1 MKQSLFNTKTIRQDI
16 LNDIDKKRKKLMSQS
31 RIELIIGCMFS
42 GKTLELMRRVSRYEA
57 IGKQCLIINHNNDTR
72 TGDSIKTHSDLKRKS
87 IKTDSLFKLNEDFTL
102 EDIDVIAIDEAQ
114 FFPDLRRWVEEME
127 KTGKILIISGLDGDY
142 LRKPIGQILD
152 CIPLC
157 DTVDKLTAM
166 DMVDRDG
173 TKGLFTKRIVDND
186 DPVLIGDTDFYMA
199 VSRGNYLY

>member
-1 MKQSLFNTKTIRQDI
+1 MNPTLFNKKSIRQDI
-16 LNDIDKKRKKLMSQS
+16 LNELERKEKHLMSRS

-42 GKTLELMRRVSRYEA
+42 GKTLELMRRISRYEA
-57 IGKQCLIINHNNDTR
+57 IGKRCLVINHQNDTR
-72 TGDSIKTHSDLKRKS
+72 TDDSIQTHSLIKRKS
-87 IKTDSLFKLNEDFTL
+87 IKTDLLYKLNEDFSL

-114 FFPDLRRWVEEME
+114 FFPDLREWVEEME
-127 KTGKILIISGLDGDY
+127 KMGKILIISGLDGDY
-142 LRKPIGQILD
+142 LRKPIGQILE

-173 TKGLFTKRIVDND
+173 SKGLFTKRIVDND
-186 DPVLIGDTDFYMA
+186 DAVLIGSTEFYMA